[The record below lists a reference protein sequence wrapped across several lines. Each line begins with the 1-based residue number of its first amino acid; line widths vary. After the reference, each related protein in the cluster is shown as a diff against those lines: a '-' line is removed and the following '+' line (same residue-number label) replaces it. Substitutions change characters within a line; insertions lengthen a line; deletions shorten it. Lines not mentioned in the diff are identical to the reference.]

1 MIDFEPKYPHYEILK
16 QKNKELLNDI
26 ISTLHKKD
34 DEIKKLKADKELVG
48 RKLYLANEDITKL
61 KKELDEIRLKH
72 DTLVRSF

>member
-1 MIDFEPKYPHYEILK
+1 MIDYEPEYPHYENLK
-16 QKNKELLNDI
+16 QKNKKLLDDV

-34 DEIKKLKADKELVG
+34 DEIKKLKADKELVE